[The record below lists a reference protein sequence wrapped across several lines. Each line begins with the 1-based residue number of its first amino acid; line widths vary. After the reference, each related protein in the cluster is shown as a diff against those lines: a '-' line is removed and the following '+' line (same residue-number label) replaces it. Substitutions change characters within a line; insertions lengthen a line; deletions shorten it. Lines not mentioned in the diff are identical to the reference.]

1 MSHRHRRQRRGA
13 VLIMAL
19 VCLVLAVTIGG
30 ALLRWV
36 VLEHKLL
43 ATRADE
49 SQARWL
55 VEAGIERAA
64 ARLASDAEYAGEIWE
79 IAADELPAGQA
90 GRVELRIDAIEG
102 QSRQRTITVVAK
114 YPLEVRPPA
123 RARKQIIYQL
133 PPEDEP

>member
-1 MSHRHRRQRRGA
+1 MNRPHRRQRRGA

-49 SQARWL
+49 SQTRWL
-55 VEAGIERAA
+55 AEAAVERAA
-64 ARLASDAEYAGEIWE
+64 ARLSSDAEYSGEIWE
-79 IAADELPAGQA
+79 IAADELRTGQA
-90 GRVELRIDAIEG
+90 GRIELRIDAIEG
-102 QSRQRTITVVAK
+102 QSRQRSITVVAE
-114 YPLEVRPPA
+114 YPLDAGTPA
-123 RARKQIIYQL
+123 RVRKQITYQL
-133 PPEDEP
+133 PQEDEP

>member
-1 MSHRHRRQRRGA
+1 MNRRHRRQRRGA

-19 VCLVLAVTIGG
+19 VCLALAAIIGG
-30 ALLRWV
+30 ALLRWA

-43 ATRADE
+43 ADRADQ

-55 VEAGIERAA
+55 AEAGIERAA
-64 ARLASDAEYAGEIWE
+64 ARLASDAEYAGEIWK

-90 GRVELRIDAIEG
+90 GRVELRIDAIDG
-102 QSRQRTITVVAK
+102 QSRQHSITVVAE

-123 RARKQIIYQL
+123 RVRKQVTYQL
-133 PPEDEP
+133 PPKDEP